1 MYKLSMDPQA
11 PNEMYKPIYED
22 ENRLTSYTWH
32 VTFVRFGDCRV
43 GDSRCL
49 VILATEKG
57 EVSLNLRWAVLVVG
71 NEIDLR
77 TTEER

>member
-1 MYKLSMDPQA
+1 MMGLSSSTV
-11 PNEMYKPIYED
+11 
-22 ENRLTSYTWH
+22 RLQP
-32 VTFVRFGDCRV
+32 FVRFGDCRV
-43 GDSRCL
+43 GDSWRGPGCL